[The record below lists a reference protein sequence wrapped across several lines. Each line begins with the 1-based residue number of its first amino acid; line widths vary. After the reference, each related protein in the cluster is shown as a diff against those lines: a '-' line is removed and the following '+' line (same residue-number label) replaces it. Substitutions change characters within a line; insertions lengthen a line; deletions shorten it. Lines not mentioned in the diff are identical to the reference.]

1 MTYII
6 KKIKLGWD
14 MIEVICM
21 GDGCAVVMDGQTIAT
36 FGSRIDANIY
46 VMMLVEHEMVE
57 AAILADGT
65 QIAR

>member
-1 MTYII
+1 
-6 KKIKLGWD
+6 